1 MKKRLRTNLKRLPLE
16 NEVEKEIESLTRTLS
31 FYIYKNLKGV
41 KIMWHFI
48 LGVLA
53 GFVIGI
59 IPWLLSTIH
68 KDRPVGDLVV
78 DGSDRDG
85 PFLFLELNVPLN
97 RVEDKEK
104 VELRVVHK
112 NYISQN

>member
-1 MKKRLRTNLKRLPLE
+1 MLN
-16 NEVEKEIESLTRTLS
+16 
-31 FYIYKNLKGV
+31 
-41 KIMWHFI
+41 FI
-48 LGVLA
+48 LGVFV

-59 IPWLLSTIH
+59 IPLIIVTIH
-68 KDRPVGDLVV
+68 KDKPVGDLVV

>member
-1 MKKRLRTNLKRLPLE
+1 
-16 NEVEKEIESLTRTLS
+16 
-31 FYIYKNLKGV
+31 
-41 KIMWHFI
+41 MWHFI

-78 DGSDRDG
+78 DRSDEDG
-85 PFLFLELNVPLN
+85 PLLFLELNVPLN

-104 VELRVVHK
+104 VELKVVHK
-112 NYISQN
+112 NYIPQN

>member
-1 MKKRLRTNLKRLPLE
+1 
-16 NEVEKEIESLTRTLS
+16 
-31 FYIYKNLKGV
+31 
-41 KIMWHFI
+41 MWHFI
-48 LGVLA
+48 LGVFV

-78 DGSDRDG
+78 DRSDEDG
-85 PFLFLELNVPLN
+85 PLLFLELNVPLN

-104 VELRVVHK
+104 VELKVVHK

>member
-1 MKKRLRTNLKRLPLE
+1 
-16 NEVEKEIESLTRTLS
+16 
-31 FYIYKNLKGV
+31 
-41 KIMWHFI
+41 MWHFI

-59 IPWLLSTIH
+59 IPLIIATIR
-68 KDRPVGDLVV
+68 KDMPVGDLVV
-78 DGSDRDG
+78 DRSDEDG
-85 PFLFLELNVPLN
+85 ALLFLELNEPLN

>member
-1 MKKRLRTNLKRLPLE
+1 
-16 NEVEKEIESLTRTLS
+16 
-31 FYIYKNLKGV
+31 
-41 KIMWHFI
+41 MWNFI
-48 LGVLA
+48 LGVFV

-59 IPWLLSTIH
+59 IPLIIATIR
-68 KDRPVGDLVV
+68 KDKPVGDLVV
-78 DGSDRDG
+78 DRSDEDG
-85 PFLFLELNVPLN
+85 PFLFLELDVPLN

>member
-1 MKKRLRTNLKRLPLE
+1 
-16 NEVEKEIESLTRTLS
+16 
-31 FYIYKNLKGV
+31 
-41 KIMWHFI
+41 MWNFI
-48 LGVLA
+48 LGVFV

-59 IPWLLSTIH
+59 IPLIITTIH

-104 VELRVVHK
+104 VELKVVHK

>member
-1 MKKRLRTNLKRLPLE
+1 
-16 NEVEKEIESLTRTLS
+16 
-31 FYIYKNLKGV
+31 
-41 KIMWHFI
+41 MWNFI
-48 LGVLA
+48 LGVFV

-59 IPWLLSTIH
+59 IPLIITTIH

-78 DGSDRDG
+78 DRSDEDG
-85 PFLFLELNVPLN
+85 PLLFLELNAPLN
-97 RVEDKEK
+97 RVEEKEK

>member
-1 MKKRLRTNLKRLPLE
+1 
-16 NEVEKEIESLTRTLS
+16 
-31 FYIYKNLKGV
+31 
-41 KIMWHFI
+41 MWNFI
-48 LGVLA
+48 LGVFV

-78 DGSDRDG
+78 DRSDEDG
-85 PFLFLELNVPLN
+85 PLLFLELNVPLN

-104 VELRVVHK
+104 VELKVVHK

>member
-1 MKKRLRTNLKRLPLE
+1 
-16 NEVEKEIESLTRTLS
+16 
-31 FYIYKNLKGV
+31 
-41 KIMWHFI
+41 MWHFI
-48 LGVLA
+48 LGVFM

-59 IPWLLSTIH
+59 IPLIIATIR
-68 KDRPVGDLVV
+68 KDKPVGDLVV
-78 DGSDRDG
+78 DRSDEDG
-85 PFLFLELNVPLN
+85 PLLFLELNVPLN

>member
-1 MKKRLRTNLKRLPLE
+1 
-16 NEVEKEIESLTRTLS
+16 
-31 FYIYKNLKGV
+31 
-41 KIMWHFI
+41 MWNFI
-48 LGVLA
+48 LGVFV

-78 DGSDRDG
+78 DRSDEDG
-85 PFLFLELNVPLN
+85 PLLFLELNVPLN
-97 RVEDKEK
+97 GVEDKEK

>member
-1 MKKRLRTNLKRLPLE
+1 
-16 NEVEKEIESLTRTLS
+16 
-31 FYIYKNLKGV
+31 
-41 KIMWHFI
+41 MWNFI
-48 LGVLA
+48 LGVFV

-59 IPWLLSTIH
+59 IPLIVATIR

-78 DGSDRDG
+78 DRSDEDG
-85 PFLFLELNVPLN
+85 PLLFLELNVPLN

-104 VELRVVHK
+104 VELIVVHK

>member
-1 MKKRLRTNLKRLPLE
+1 
-16 NEVEKEIESLTRTLS
+16 
-31 FYIYKNLKGV
+31 
-41 KIMWHFI
+41 MWNFI
-48 LGVLA
+48 LGVFM

-59 IPWLLSTIH
+59 IPLIITTIH

-78 DGSDRDG
+78 DRSDEDG
-85 PFLFLELNVPLN
+85 PLLFLELNVPLN

-104 VELRVVHK
+104 VELKVVHK

>member
-1 MKKRLRTNLKRLPLE
+1 
-16 NEVEKEIESLTRTLS
+16 
-31 FYIYKNLKGV
+31 
-41 KIMWHFI
+41 MWHFI

-59 IPWLLSTIH
+59 IPLIITTIH

-78 DGSDRDG
+78 DRSDEDG
-85 PFLFLELNVPLN
+85 PLLFLELNVPLN

-104 VELRVVHK
+104 VDLRVVHK

>member
-1 MKKRLRTNLKRLPLE
+1 
-16 NEVEKEIESLTRTLS
+16 
-31 FYIYKNLKGV
+31 
-41 KIMWHFI
+41 MWHFI

-59 IPWLLSTIH
+59 IPLIIATIR
-68 KDRPVGDLVV
+68 KDKPVGDLVV
-78 DGSDRDG
+78 DRSDEDG
-85 PFLFLELNVPLN
+85 PLLFLELNVPLN

>member
-1 MKKRLRTNLKRLPLE
+1 MWNF
-16 NEVEKEIESLTRTLS
+16 I
-31 FYIYKNLKGV
+31 FGV
-41 KIMWHFI
+41 FI
-48 LGVLA
+48 

-78 DGSDRDG
+78 DRSDEDG
-85 PFLFLELNVPLN
+85 PLLFLELNVPLN

>member
-1 MKKRLRTNLKRLPLE
+1 
-16 NEVEKEIESLTRTLS
+16 
-31 FYIYKNLKGV
+31 
-41 KIMWHFI
+41 MWHFI

-59 IPWLLSTIH
+59 IPLLITTIH
-68 KDRPVGDLVV
+68 KDKPVGDLVV
-78 DGSDRDG
+78 DRSDEDG
-85 PFLFLELNVPLN
+85 PLMFLELNVPLN

-104 VELRVVHK
+104 VELKVVHK

>member
-1 MKKRLRTNLKRLPLE
+1 MLNF
-16 NEVEKEIESLTRTLS
+16 I
-31 FYIYKNLKGV
+31 FGV
-41 KIMWHFI
+41 F
-48 LGVLA
+48 V

-59 IPWLLSTIH
+59 IPLIITIIH
-68 KDRPVGDLVV
+68 KDKPVGDLVV
-78 DGSDRDG
+78 DCSDEDG
-85 PFLFLELNVPLN
+85 PLLFLELNGPLN

>member
-1 MKKRLRTNLKRLPLE
+1 
-16 NEVEKEIESLTRTLS
+16 
-31 FYIYKNLKGV
+31 
-41 KIMWHFI
+41 MWNFI
-48 LGVLA
+48 LGDCV

-59 IPWLLSTIH
+59 IPLIIVTIH
-68 KDRPVGDLVV
+68 KDKPVGDLVV

-97 RVEDKEK
+97 RVEDKK
-104 VELRVVHK
+104 NVELRVVHK

>member
-1 MKKRLRTNLKRLPLE
+1 
-16 NEVEKEIESLTRTLS
+16 
-31 FYIYKNLKGV
+31 
-41 KIMWHFI
+41 MWHFI

-59 IPWLLSTIH
+59 IPLFIATIH
-68 KDRPVGDLVV
+68 KDKPVGDLVV
-78 DGSDRDG
+78 DGSDEDG
-85 PFLFLELNVPLN
+85 PLLFLELNVPLN

-104 VELRVVHK
+104 VELKVVHK

>member
-1 MKKRLRTNLKRLPLE
+1 
-16 NEVEKEIESLTRTLS
+16 
-31 FYIYKNLKGV
+31 
-41 KIMWHFI
+41 MWHFI

-59 IPWLLSTIH
+59 IPLIIITIH
-68 KDRPVGDLVV
+68 KDKPVGDLVV
-78 DGSDRDG
+78 DRSDEDG
-85 PFLFLELNVPLN
+85 PLLFLELNEPLN

-104 VELRVVHK
+104 VELKVVHK

>member
-1 MKKRLRTNLKRLPLE
+1 MWNF
-16 NEVEKEIESLTRTLS
+16 I
-31 FYIYKNLKGV
+31 FGV
-41 KIMWHFI
+41 F
-48 LGVLA
+48 V

-59 IPWLLSTIH
+59 IPLFISIIN
-68 KDRPVGDLVV
+68 KDKPIGDLVV
-78 DGSDRDG
+78 DRSDEDG
-85 PFLFLELNVPLN
+85 PLLFLELSVPLN

>member
-1 MKKRLRTNLKRLPLE
+1 
-16 NEVEKEIESLTRTLS
+16 
-31 FYIYKNLKGV
+31 
-41 KIMWHFI
+41 MWHFI

-53 GFVIGI
+53 GFVIGT
-59 IPWLLSTIH
+59 IPWLLSTIN

-78 DGSDRDG
+78 DRSDEDG
-85 PFLFLELNVPLN
+85 PLLFLELNVPLN

-104 VELRVVHK
+104 VELKIVHK

>member
-1 MKKRLRTNLKRLPLE
+1 
-16 NEVEKEIESLTRTLS
+16 
-31 FYIYKNLKGV
+31 
-41 KIMWHFI
+41 MWNFI
-48 LGVLA
+48 LGVFV

-59 IPWLLSTIH
+59 IPLLLSTIH

-78 DGSDRDG
+78 DRSDEDG
-85 PFLFLELNVPLN
+85 PLLFLELNEPLN

>member
-1 MKKRLRTNLKRLPLE
+1 
-16 NEVEKEIESLTRTLS
+16 
-31 FYIYKNLKGV
+31 
-41 KIMWHFI
+41 MWNFI
-48 LGVLA
+48 LGVFV

-59 IPWLLSTIH
+59 IPLLFSTIH

-78 DGSDRDG
+78 DRSDEDG
-85 PFLFLELNVPLN
+85 PLLFLELNVPLN

-104 VELRVVHK
+104 VELKVVHK

>member
-1 MKKRLRTNLKRLPLE
+1 
-16 NEVEKEIESLTRTLS
+16 
-31 FYIYKNLKGV
+31 
-41 KIMWHFI
+41 MWNFI

-59 IPWLLSTIH
+59 IPLIIATIR
-68 KDRPVGDLVV
+68 KDKPVGDLVV
-78 DGSDRDG
+78 DRSDEDG
-85 PFLFLELNVPLN
+85 PLLFLELNVPLN

>member
-1 MKKRLRTNLKRLPLE
+1 
-16 NEVEKEIESLTRTLS
+16 
-31 FYIYKNLKGV
+31 
-41 KIMWHFI
+41 MWHFI

-53 GFVIGI
+53 GFAIGI
-59 IPWLLSTIH
+59 IPLLISTIN
-68 KDRPVGDLVV
+68 KDKPVGDLVV
-78 DGSDRDG
+78 DRSDEDG
-85 PFLFLELNVPLN
+85 PLLFLELNVPLN

>member
-1 MKKRLRTNLKRLPLE
+1 
-16 NEVEKEIESLTRTLS
+16 
-31 FYIYKNLKGV
+31 
-41 KIMWHFI
+41 MWNFI

-59 IPWLLSTIH
+59 IPLFISAIN
-68 KDRPVGDLVV
+68 KDKPVGDLVV
-78 DGSDRDG
+78 DRSDEDG
-85 PFLFLELNVPLN
+85 PLLFLELNEPLN